1 MRKKGV
7 TILISGKIDIKTKAV
22 SRDKEGHFI
31 TIKGSIEQEDVT
43 LVNNYAL
50 NRGTTKYIKQMLT
63 DMEEDVDSNIVIGRD
78 LNTLVT
84 SIDSSSR

>member
-1 MRKKGV
+1 MKTEMRKKGV

-22 SRDKEGHFI
+22 SRDKGHFI

-63 DMEEDVDSNIVIGRD
+63 DVK
-78 LNTLVT
+78 
-84 SIDSSSR
+84 SRHRGL